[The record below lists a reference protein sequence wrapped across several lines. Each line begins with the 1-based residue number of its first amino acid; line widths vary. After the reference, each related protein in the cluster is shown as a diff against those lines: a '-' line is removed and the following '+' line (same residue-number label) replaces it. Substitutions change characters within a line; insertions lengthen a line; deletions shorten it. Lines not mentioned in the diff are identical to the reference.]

1 LSIYLLDAEL
11 AKLRHH
17 EPALRHF
24 AKELP
29 QAASSKLFAAST
41 AEQWKGLM
49 LESQITEL
57 TSSTSTAKGLCVG
70 RNRVRPA
77 EEITD
82 FERSVNLDSIAALAY
97 ERRDPENAERCER
110 LLVSWYEQNQRQLR
124 QNKHSR
130 ASLLMLWHSVFL
142 VIHADLEALERA
154 CGRDGE
160 NASWKTTQYA
170 QEWANSTDG
179 VRCILHA
186 IQIQALFETIL
197 VGTEPF
203 IHVPMCLYHCGLVW
217 FCFSRFVQRG
227 QTRRLGDSFQFP
239 EMALVGIGRSDDDVR
254 NTVLEYSGGLQAG
267 RAGLSKVFIVIDL
280 LQRVV
285 HWKIAQSFATTLL
298 TLVESEQDIF

>member
-1 LSIYLLDAEL
+1 MYLLDAEL

-24 AKELP
+24 VNELP
-29 QAASSKLFAAST
+29 QAASCKLFAAST
-41 AEQWKGLM
+41 AEQWKNLM

-57 TSSTSTAKGLCVG
+57 TPANTATKGLRVSQ
-70 RNRVRPA
+70 NRVRHV

-82 FERSVNLDSIAALAY
+82 FERSVNLDSISALAY
-97 ERRDPENAERCER
+97 ERRDSENAERCR
-110 LLVSWYEQNQRQLR
+110 HLLVSWYEQNQGQLR

-130 ASLLMLWHSVFL
+130 ANLLILWHSVFL
-142 VIHADLEALERA
+142 VLHADLEALERA

-160 NASWKTTQYA
+160 DVSWKATQYV
-170 QEWANSTDG
+170 QEWANSADA

-186 IQIQALFETIL
+186 MQIQALFEAIP
-197 VGTEPF
+197 VGIEPF

-227 QTRRLGDSFQFP
+227 QARRLGDSFQFS
-239 EMALVGIGRSDDDVR
+239 EMALVGIDQSDDDVR
-254 NTVLEYSGGLQAG
+254 NMVLEYSGGLQAG
-267 RAGLSKVFIVIDL
+267 RLGLNKVFIVIDL
-280 LQRVV
+280 LQRIV

-298 TLVESEQDIF
+298 TVVESEQGVF

>member
-1 LSIYLLDAEL
+1 MLSINLLDAEL

-17 EPALRHF
+17 EPTLRHF
-24 AKELP
+24 VNELP

-49 LESQITEL
+49 LESQITEF
-57 TSSTSTAKGLCVG
+57 TSATTTAKG
-70 RNRVRPA
+70 RNRVRHA
-77 EEITD
+77 EEITN

-97 ERRDPENAERCER
+97 ERRNSENAERCRR
-110 LLVSWYEQNQRQLR
+110 LLESWFEQNKGHLR

-130 ASLLMLWHSVFL
+130 VSLLMLWHSVFL
-142 VIHADLEALERA
+142 VIHADFEVLERA

-160 NASWKTTQYA
+160 DVSWKATQYA
-170 QEWANSTDG
+170 QEWANSADG

-186 IQIQALFETIL
+186 MQIQALFEAIP

-217 FCFSRFVQRG
+217 FCFSRFIQKG
-227 QTRRLGDSFQFP
+227 QARRLGDSLQFP
-239 EMALVGIGRSDDDVR
+239 EMALVGIDRSDDDVR
-254 NTVLEYSGGLQAG
+254 NMVLEYSSGLQAG
-267 RAGLSKVFIVIDL
+267 RAGLNKVFAIIDL
-280 LQRVV
+280 LHRIV

-298 TLVESEQDIF
+298 TLVESEQGIF